1 MKDERILTD
10 PIDEEGQNFLHK
22 LCRKFSTSPAN
33 HSAHKFL
40 KNFPDLAK
48 VQDKYGKTPA
58 EYFDPNI
65 SKLNITDWLSS
76 MSWLSFMSSSRS
88 SLHTDNQYTDK
99 SNFIFIEN
107 FIFRM
112 SNTELDWSNLNNYKI
127 EEKIGEGTY
136 GVVYRGY
143 FRPNG
148 KKVALKKIRVEGE
161 DEGIPSTR

>member
-1 MKDERILTD
+1 MTEL
-10 PIDEEGQNFLHK
+10 
-22 LCRKFSTSPAN
+22 
-33 HSAHKFL
+33 
-40 KNFPDLAK
+40 
-48 VQDKYGKTPA
+48 
-58 EYFDPNI
+58 
-65 SKLNITDWLSS
+65 LSS
-76 MSWLSFMSSSRS
+76 
-88 SLHTDNQYTDK
+88 SLGTVPSH
-99 SNFIFIEN
+99 

-112 SNTELDWSNLNNYKI
+112 SSSDTELDWSNLNNYKI

>member
-1 MKDERILTD
+1 
-10 PIDEEGQNFLHK
+10 
-22 LCRKFSTSPAN
+22 
-33 HSAHKFL
+33 
-40 KNFPDLAK
+40 
-48 VQDKYGKTPA
+48 
-58 EYFDPNI
+58 
-65 SKLNITDWLSS
+65 
-76 MSWLSFMSSSRS
+76 MSSSRS